1 MTGDRTPIPE
11 EIVRY
16 VAARDQERAERV
28 DRALAALTGRE
39 RALVR
44 EAAVMAYVRGVIAA
58 GGTSRDVQ
66 IPPDS
71 TVVREVISACQAMPD
86 LYPTLGSRA

>member
-1 MTGDRTPIPE
+1 MSTSIPDD
-11 EIVRY
+11 IVRY
-16 VAARDQERAERV
+16 LAERDRQRAEQVRQ
-28 DRALAALTGRE
+28 RWASLTERE

-44 EAAVMAYVRGVIAA
+44 EAAVMAYVRGVMAA

-71 TVVREVISACQAMPD
+71 AVVRTVISACQAMPD
-86 LYPTLGSRA
+86 LYPTLGKEPQ

>member
-1 MTGDRTPIPE
+1 MSTEIPAD
-11 EIVRY
+11 IVRY
-16 VAARDQERAERV
+16 VAERDRQRAEQV
-28 DRALAALTGRE
+28 GQVWASLTERE

-44 EAAVMAYVRGVIAA
+44 EAAVMAYVRGVMAA

-71 TVVREVISACQAMPD
+71 AVVREVIGACQAMPD
-86 LYPTLGSRA
+86 LYPTLGKESR

>member
-44 EAAVMAYVRGVIAA
+44 EAAVMGYVQGAMYASATRYRGP
-58 GGTSRDVQ
+58 RWL
-66 IPPDS
+66 S
-71 TVVREVISACQAMPD
+71 TQR
-86 LYPTLGSRA
+86 